1 MNPYP
6 TLWHDNKFS
15 EINYVLERVTQIR
28 QYCSCLDGD
37 DYIEEVRTIVKAT
50 SSILAKIAAKAAEI
64 DETGQPSR
72 SQKDAE
78 IYRNSHPG

>member
-6 TLWHDNKFS
+6 LLSHNNKFFY
-15 EINYVLERVTQIR
+15 INYALERVLEIR
-28 QYCSCLDGD
+28 KYCSSLDND
-37 DYIEEVRTIVKAT
+37 DYIEEVRHIVKAT

-78 IYRNSHPG
+78 LERRV